1 SDRRPD
7 APRGPRALV
16 PGLVLVGAATLLVL
30 AGARLVPTVSPLV
43 VALVLGALVAPA
55 FGRLATTRRGGAT
68 VAATRPGVAWTSR
81 VVLRVG
87 VVLLGFQ
94 LSLPEVLGL
103 GWRGLVVVTTTLAV
117 TFAGTLALGR
127 VLRVPRVTTL
137 LVATGF
143 SVCGAAAISAMQG
156 VVDRPGRTPDEVRED
171 DDGVATAL
179 ALVTVY
185 GTLAIVVL
193 SWLAGL
199 LGLTDDRAGL
209 WIGASVQEVAQV
221 VTAAGTIS
229 APALATATVAKLARV
244 ALLAPLVAVAGVV
257 VARGARRAA
266 SALAT
271 TSALGAPV
279 RAVWPEIWDDIEPLF
294 DAVLTEGR
302 ATWSEDMPLVMNR
315 SGFDEETY
323 FTFSYS
329 PLVDDDGQIAGV
341 LDIVTETTREVVNQR
356 RLLTLG
362 ELHAVLPTTAGSL
375 AAFARPVVEVLARS
389 ADVARVAFYAIDGP
403 RPRVLLEAGH
413 AADGTEADVVG
424 RTLATGQREVARGRV
439 VKPLRDASPRGAAGV
454 LVLQAATGRPW
465 DDDYARYLTG
475 IATTIGAALRDA
487 ARMRTTLD
495 ELRRRAERSEEETAR
510 ARELALVLQPAVL
523 TEPPQ
528 PEDLEV
534 AVH

>member
-1 SDRRPD
+1 MNHPAPPSTRTEALATRGAPVATAAPPAPAPDRRPD

-55 FGRLATTRRGGAT
+55 LGRLATTRRGGAT

-193 SWLAGL
+193 PWLAGL

-271 TSALGAPV
+271 TSALGAPGAAPSTGADDGEPRGV
-279 RAVWPEIWDDIEPLF
+279 GAGAEAKKRRVAPVPWFVVGFVAAVALRSLGVVPAPVL
-294 DAVLTEGR
+294 AVLVTASTLAFVAAMFALGLGVDVPTLVRTGR
-302 ATWSEDMPLVMNR
+302 RSLVLGALSAVLVTATALV
-315 SGFDEETY
+315 
-323 FTFSYS
+323 
-329 PLVDDDGQIAGV
+329 GV
-341 LDIVTETTREVVNQR
+341 L
-356 RLLTLG
+356 LL
-362 ELHAVLPTTAGSL
+362 A
-375 AAFARPVVEVLARS
+375 
-389 ADVARVAFYAIDGP
+389 
-403 RPRVLLEAGH
+403 
-413 AADGTEADVVG
+413 
-424 RTLATGQREVARGRV
+424 
-439 VKPLRDASPRGAAGV
+439 
-454 LVLQAATGRPW
+454 
-465 DDDYARYLTG
+465 
-475 IATTIGAALRDA
+475 
-487 ARMRTTLD
+487 
-495 ELRRRAERSEEETAR
+495 
-510 ARELALVLQPAVL
+510 
-523 TEPPQ
+523 
-528 PEDLEV
+528 
-534 AVH
+534 

>member
-1 SDRRPD
+1 MTQTAPPSTRTEALATRGVPAATAAPPAPAPDRRPG

-43 VALVLGALVAPA
+43 VALVLGALVAPVL
-55 FGRLATTRRGGAT
+55 GRLATTRRGAAT

-193 SWLAGL
+193 PWLAGL

-244 ALLAPLVAVAGVV
+244 ALLAPLVAVAGVL

-266 SALAT
+266 SALAAT
-271 TSALGAPV
+271 GALGASDATSSSAADDGESRGAGAGSEAGAGAGRRRVAPV
-279 RAVWPEIWDDIEPLF
+279 PWFVVGFVAAVALRSLGVVPAPVL
-294 DAVLTEGR
+294 AVLVTASTLAFVAAMFALGLGVDVPTLVRTGR
-302 ATWSEDMPLVMNR
+302 RSLVLGALSAVLVTATALV
-315 SGFDEETY
+315 
-323 FTFSYS
+323 
-329 PLVDDDGQIAGV
+329 GV
-341 LDIVTETTREVVNQR
+341 L
-356 RLLTLG
+356 LL
-362 ELHAVLPTTAGSL
+362 A
-375 AAFARPVVEVLARS
+375 
-389 ADVARVAFYAIDGP
+389 
-403 RPRVLLEAGH
+403 
-413 AADGTEADVVG
+413 
-424 RTLATGQREVARGRV
+424 
-439 VKPLRDASPRGAAGV
+439 
-454 LVLQAATGRPW
+454 
-465 DDDYARYLTG
+465 
-475 IATTIGAALRDA
+475 
-487 ARMRTTLD
+487 
-495 ELRRRAERSEEETAR
+495 
-510 ARELALVLQPAVL
+510 
-523 TEPPQ
+523 
-528 PEDLEV
+528 
-534 AVH
+534 

>member
-1 SDRRPD
+1 MATAAPPAPAPDQRPD

-16 PGLVLVGAATLLVL
+16 PGLLLVGAATLLVL

-43 VALVLGALVAPA
+43 VALVLGALVAPVL
-55 FGRLATTRRGGAT
+55 GRLATTRRGGAT

-193 SWLAGL
+193 PWLAGL

-271 TSALGAPV
+271 TSTLGASDATSSSAADDGESRGAGAGARRRRVAPVPWFVVGFVAAVALRSLGVVPAPVLAVLVTASTLAFVAAMFALGLGVDVPTLV
-279 RAVWPEIWDDIEPLF
+279 RTGRRSLVLGALS
-294 DAVLTEGR
+294 AVLVT
-302 ATWSEDMPLVMNR
+302 ATALV
-315 SGFDEETY
+315 
-323 FTFSYS
+323 
-329 PLVDDDGQIAGV
+329 GV
-341 LDIVTETTREVVNQR
+341 L
-356 RLLTLG
+356 LL
-362 ELHAVLPTTAGSL
+362 A
-375 AAFARPVVEVLARS
+375 
-389 ADVARVAFYAIDGP
+389 
-403 RPRVLLEAGH
+403 
-413 AADGTEADVVG
+413 
-424 RTLATGQREVARGRV
+424 
-439 VKPLRDASPRGAAGV
+439 
-454 LVLQAATGRPW
+454 
-465 DDDYARYLTG
+465 
-475 IATTIGAALRDA
+475 
-487 ARMRTTLD
+487 
-495 ELRRRAERSEEETAR
+495 
-510 ARELALVLQPAVL
+510 
-523 TEPPQ
+523 
-528 PEDLEV
+528 
-534 AVH
+534 

>member
-1 SDRRPD
+1 MTQPAPPSARTEALATRGVPAATAAPPAPAPDRRPD

-43 VALVLGALVAPA
+43 VALVLGALVAPVL
-55 FGRLATTRRGGAT
+55 GRLATTRRGTAT
-68 VAATRPGVAWTSR
+68 IAATRPGVAWTSR

-193 SWLAGL
+193 PWLAGV

-229 APALATATVAKLARV
+229 GPALATATVAKLARV

-266 SALAT
+266 SALAA
-271 TSALGAPV
+271 TSALGAPDAAPSSGADDRESRGAGAGARRRRV
-279 RAVWPEIWDDIEPLF
+279 APVPWFVVGFVAAVALRSFGVVPAPVL
-294 DAVLTEGR
+294 AVLVTASTLAFVAAMFALGLGVDVPTLVRTGR
-302 ATWSEDMPLVMNR
+302 RSLVLGALSAVLVTATALV
-315 SGFDEETY
+315 
-323 FTFSYS
+323 
-329 PLVDDDGQIAGV
+329 GV
-341 LDIVTETTREVVNQR
+341 L
-356 RLLTLG
+356 LL
-362 ELHAVLPTTAGSL
+362 A
-375 AAFARPVVEVLARS
+375 
-389 ADVARVAFYAIDGP
+389 
-403 RPRVLLEAGH
+403 
-413 AADGTEADVVG
+413 
-424 RTLATGQREVARGRV
+424 
-439 VKPLRDASPRGAAGV
+439 
-454 LVLQAATGRPW
+454 
-465 DDDYARYLTG
+465 
-475 IATTIGAALRDA
+475 
-487 ARMRTTLD
+487 
-495 ELRRRAERSEEETAR
+495 
-510 ARELALVLQPAVL
+510 
-523 TEPPQ
+523 
-528 PEDLEV
+528 
-534 AVH
+534 

>member
-1 SDRRPD
+1 MNHPAPPSTRAEALATRGAPVATAAPPAPAPDQRPD

-16 PGLVLVGAATLLVL
+16 PGLLLVGAATLLVL

-43 VALVLGALVAPA
+43 VALVLGALVAPVL
-55 FGRLATTRRGGAT
+55 GRLATTRRGGAT

-193 SWLAGL
+193 PWLAGL

-271 TSALGAPV
+271 TSTLGASDATSSSAADDGESRGAGAGARRRRVAPVPWFVVGFVAAVALRSLGVVPAPVLAVLVTASTLAFVAAMFALGLGVDVPTLV
-279 RAVWPEIWDDIEPLF
+279 RTGRRSLVLGALS
-294 DAVLTEGR
+294 AVLVT
-302 ATWSEDMPLVMNR
+302 ATALV
-315 SGFDEETY
+315 
-323 FTFSYS
+323 
-329 PLVDDDGQIAGV
+329 GV
-341 LDIVTETTREVVNQR
+341 L
-356 RLLTLG
+356 LL
-362 ELHAVLPTTAGSL
+362 A
-375 AAFARPVVEVLARS
+375 
-389 ADVARVAFYAIDGP
+389 
-403 RPRVLLEAGH
+403 
-413 AADGTEADVVG
+413 
-424 RTLATGQREVARGRV
+424 
-439 VKPLRDASPRGAAGV
+439 
-454 LVLQAATGRPW
+454 
-465 DDDYARYLTG
+465 
-475 IATTIGAALRDA
+475 
-487 ARMRTTLD
+487 
-495 ELRRRAERSEEETAR
+495 
-510 ARELALVLQPAVL
+510 
-523 TEPPQ
+523 
-528 PEDLEV
+528 
-534 AVH
+534 

>member
-1 SDRRPD
+1 MTQPAPPSTRTEALATRGVPAATAAPPAPAPDGRPG

-30 AGARLVPTVSPLV
+30 ASARLVPTVSPLV
-43 VALVLGALVAPA
+43 VALVLGALVAPVL
-55 FGRLATTRRGGAT
+55 GRLATTRRGAAT

-193 SWLAGL
+193 PWLARL

-266 SALAT
+266 SALAAT
-271 TSALGAPV
+271 GALGASDATSSSAADDGESRGVGGAGAEAKKRRVAPV
-279 RAVWPEIWDDIEPLF
+279 PWFVVGFVAAVALRSLGVVPAPVL
-294 DAVLTEGR
+294 AVLVTASTLAFVAAMFALGLGVDVPTLVRTGR
-302 ATWSEDMPLVMNR
+302 RSLVLGALSAVLVTATALV
-315 SGFDEETY
+315 
-323 FTFSYS
+323 
-329 PLVDDDGQIAGV
+329 GV
-341 LDIVTETTREVVNQR
+341 L
-356 RLLTLG
+356 LL
-362 ELHAVLPTTAGSL
+362 A
-375 AAFARPVVEVLARS
+375 
-389 ADVARVAFYAIDGP
+389 
-403 RPRVLLEAGH
+403 
-413 AADGTEADVVG
+413 
-424 RTLATGQREVARGRV
+424 
-439 VKPLRDASPRGAAGV
+439 
-454 LVLQAATGRPW
+454 
-465 DDDYARYLTG
+465 
-475 IATTIGAALRDA
+475 
-487 ARMRTTLD
+487 
-495 ELRRRAERSEEETAR
+495 
-510 ARELALVLQPAVL
+510 
-523 TEPPQ
+523 
-528 PEDLEV
+528 
-534 AVH
+534 